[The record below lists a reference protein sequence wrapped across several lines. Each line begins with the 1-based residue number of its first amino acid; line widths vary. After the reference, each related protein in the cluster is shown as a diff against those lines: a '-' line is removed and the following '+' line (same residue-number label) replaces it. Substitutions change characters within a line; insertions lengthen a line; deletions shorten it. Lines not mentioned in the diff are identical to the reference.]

1 MTGTC
6 PFCAPGPERV
16 IFRDALVTALW
27 DLYPLNPGHALIV
40 PNRHV
45 AGWAEASADE
55 RAALMAAVDRVRAG
69 ITARFRADGFNVGF
83 NDGAAAGQT
92 VFHLHVH
99 VIPRISGDMEDPRGG
114 VRYVVPGRARYW
126 EGTPSLPAGSVLKPP
141 PARALVAGGA
151 DDPLLPLLKWHFSQA
166 KAADIAVAFAMR
178 SGMDLLQAEMQDLL
192 DRSGRL
198 RLLTGDY
205 LDATDPDALLR
216 LLDLRGDVAC
226 RVFETRGQSFGADDA
241 AWVTSFHPKSYL
253 FHHGDG
259 SAAAFVGS
267 SNLSETALS
276 DGVEWNYRIVS
287 ADAPRGINEVKLAF
301 DTLFSH
307 AATRPLTAEWVDDYR
322 RRRRQPVLAR
332 GLGVKDD
339 APAVAPVPHAIQ
351 KQALD
356 ALKESRAAGEV
367 AGLVVL
373 ATGLGKTWLSA
384 FDSLPFPRVLFL
396 AHRDE
401 ILQQAL
407 NTFRRVRPKGRLGLF
422 NGSEKDAAA
431 DVLFASVMTLGRN
444 EHLLKF
450 RPDHFDYIVVDEFH
464 HAEAATYRR
473 LIAHFRP
480 KYLLGLTATP
490 ERSDGANLLD
500 LCGGN
505 LVHECTIAEGIAAG
519 LLSPFRYFG
528 VPDTIDYRNIPWR
541 SRRFDEDVLTREAA
555 TNARAANALE
565 QLRKRGGDRTIAFCV
580 SQRHADFMADFLVRN
595 GVPSVAV
602 HSGSNSAP
610 RVASLE
616 ALKRRELK
624 VVCAV
629 DMFNEGVD
637 VPQIDT
643 VLMLRPTESRI
654 LWLQQIG
661 RGLRKVE
668 GKVLTVIDYIGNHR
682 SFMLKA
688 MALGGLMSDAPD
700 ERVMLDAIADG
711 ALELPP
717 GCEVTY
723 ETEAIDMLR
732 RLVPQASS
740 GELLVEARYR
750 SFEEQNG
757 VRPRAV
763 ELFREGF
770 RPGVVQKRDGSW
782 LRFVERM
789 GGLDDGAVKA
799 LAAHEPFLT
808 DIEQTSMTRSYKMLV
823 LRAMLDSGAFPGPA
837 SLQDLAADVA
847 VMASRDRRLADD
859 MGLETVD
866 VKRVKTLLKKNAATY
881 LSGKA
886 SGAHFRFNDEAL
898 SVPLLLGSAHCESIA
913 SLLRE
918 IVDWRLEAYLAGR
931 HVMGDA
937 GGLMNVIPSSGRP
950 ILMLSAGARDRFPRG
965 WTEVRVDDEVLLLN
979 FVKIAVNVARR
990 LEGSENALGQVLRRW
1005 FGPDA
1010 GLPGTGFVVE
1020 LVREEE
1026 GWRLVPR

>member
-1 MTGTC
+1 
-6 PFCAPGPERV
+6 
-16 IFRDALVTALW
+16 
-27 DLYPLNPGHALIV
+27 
-40 PNRHV
+40 
-45 AGWAEASADE
+45 
-55 RAALMAAVDRVRAG
+55 MAAVDRVRAE
-69 ITARFRADGFNVGF
+69 IRARFRADAFNVGF

-99 VIPRISGDMEDPRGG
+99 VIPRVSGDMEDPRGG

-126 EGTPSLPAGSVLKPP
+126 EAKPSLPSGSVLKPP
-141 PARALVAGGA
+141 PARALVSGGT

-192 DRSGRL
+192 DRKGRL
-198 RLLTGDY
+198 RLVTGDY
-205 LDATDPDALLR
+205 LDATDPDALVR
-216 LLDLRGDVAC
+216 LLDLQGDVAC
-226 RVFETRGQSFGADDA
+226 RVFETRGRSYDADWA
-241 AWVTSFHPKSYL
+241 TSFHPKSYL
-253 FHHGDG
+253 FHHDDG
-259 SAAAFVGS
+259 TAAAFVGS

-276 DGVEWNYRIVS
+276 GGVEWNYRIMS
-287 ADAPRGINEVKLAF
+287 ADAPTGISEVKSAF

-307 AATRPLTAEWVDDYR
+307 EATRPLTADWVDAYR
-322 RRRRQPVLAR
+322 SRRRQPVLAR
-332 GLGVKDD
+332 GLGVKED
-339 APAVAPVPHAIQ
+339 APAVAATPHAIQ
-351 KQALD
+351 QNALA
-356 ALKESRAAGEV
+356 ALAASRAAGEV

-373 ATGLGKTWLSA
+373 ATGLGKTWLAA
-384 FDSLPFPRVLFL
+384 FDTRPFRRVLFV

-407 NTFRRVRPKGRLGLF
+407 NTFRRVRPDSRLGLF
-422 NGSEKDAAA
+422 NGSEKDTEA
-431 DVLFASVMTLGRN
+431 DVLFASVLTIGRS

-505 LVHECTIAEGIAAG
+505 LVHECSIADGIAAA

-528 VPDTIDYRNIPWR
+528 VPDTIDYSNIPWR

-555 TNARAANALE
+555 TNARAGNALE
-565 QLRKRGGDRTIAFCV
+565 QLQKRGGDRTIAFCV
-580 SQRHADFMADFLVRN
+580 SQRHADFMADFLLRS
-595 GVPSVAV
+595 GVPSAAV
-602 HSGSNSAP
+602 HSGSSSAP

-616 ALKRRELK
+616 ALKRGELK
-624 VVCAV
+624 VICAV

-700 ERVMLDAIADG
+700 ERVMLDVIADG

-740 GELLVEARYR
+740 GEVLLEARYR
-750 SFEEQNG
+750 SFQEQNG

-789 GGLDDGAVKA
+789 GGLDGNAVEALKA
-799 LAAHEPFLT
+799 HAAFLT
-808 DIEQTSMTRSYKMLV
+808 DMEKTSMTRSYKMLV
-823 LRAMLDSGAFPGPA
+823 MRAILDSGRFPGPIA
-837 SLQDLAADVA
+837 LVDLASDIAA
-847 VMASRDRRLADD
+847 MATRDRRLADD
-859 MGLETVD
+859 LGLTPID
-866 VKRVKTLLKKNAATY
+866 AKRVKALLKKNAITY
-881 LSGKA
+881 LSGEG
-886 SGAHFRFNDEAL
+886 SGAHFRFKDNAL
-898 SVPLLLGSAHCESIA
+898 TVPLLIGSPHLDAVA
-913 SLLRE
+913 DMLRE

-931 HVMGDA
+931 RVKGDA
-937 GGLMNVIPSSGRP
+937 GGMMSVIQSSGRP
-950 ILMLSAGARDRFPRG
+950 ILMLSAGARERFPRG

-990 LEGSENALGQVLRRW
+990 LEGSENVLAQVLRHW
-1005 FGPDA
+1005 FGAEA
-1010 GLPGTGFVVE
+1010 GMPGTGFSVE
-1020 LVREEE
+1020 LLRDEE
-1026 GWRLVPR
+1026 GWRLVQR

>member
-1 MTGTC
+1 MTEAC
-6 PFCAPGPERV
+6 PFCAPEAARV

-45 AGWAEASADE
+45 AGWAEASGHE
-55 RAALMAAVDRVRAG
+55 RAALMAAVDRVRAE
-69 ITARFRADGFNVGF
+69 IAARFRADGFNVGF

-126 EGTPSLPAGSVLKPP
+126 EATPSLPTSSVLKPP
-141 PARALVAGGA
+141 PARALVAGGV

-192 DRSGRL
+192 DRKGRL
-198 RLLTGDY
+198 RLVTGDY

-226 RVFETRGQSFGADDA
+226 RVFETRGQSYDADWA
-241 AWVTSFHPKSYL
+241 TSFHPKSYL
-253 FHHGDG
+253 FDHADG
-259 SAAAFVGS
+259 TTAAFVGS

-276 DGVEWNYRIVS
+276 GGVEWNYRIMS
-287 ADAPRGINEVKLAF
+287 ADAPTGISEVKSAF

-307 AATRPLTAEWVDDYR
+307 AATCPLTADWVDAYR

-332 GLGVKDD
+332 GQGVKED
-339 APAVAPVPHAIQ
+339 APAALPTPHGIQ
-351 KQALD
+351 QQALA
-356 ALKESRAAGEV
+356 ALAASRAAGEV

-373 ATGLGKTWLSA
+373 ATGLGKTWLAA
-384 FDSLPFPRVLFL
+384 FDSRPFRRVLFL

-407 NTFRRVRPKGRLGLF
+407 NTFRRVRPDSRLGFF
-422 NGSEKDAAA
+422 NGSDKDAAA

-500 LCGGN
+500 LCGVN
-505 LVHECTIAEGIAAG
+505 LIHECSIAEGIAAG

-528 VPDTIDYRNIPWR
+528 VPDTIDYSNIPWR
-541 SRRFDEDVLTREAA
+541 SRRFDEDALTREAA

-565 QLRKRGGDRTIAFCV
+565 QLRKRGGERTIAFCV

-616 ALKRRELK
+616 ALKRGELK

-637 VPQIDT
+637 IPQIDT

-688 MALGGLMSDAPD
+688 MAMGGLLVDAPD
-700 ERVMLDAIADG
+700 ERVMLDAITDG
-711 ALELPP
+711 TLDLPP

-740 GELLVEARYR
+740 GEMLVEARYR

-799 LAAHEPFLT
+799 LAAHESFLT

-823 LRAMLDSGAFPGPA
+823 LRAMLDSDAFPGPA
-837 SLQDLAADVA
+837 SLQDIAAYVA
-847 VMASRDRRLADD
+847 VIASRDRRLADD

-866 VKRVKTLLKKNAATY
+866 VRRIKTLLKKNAATY

-886 SGAHFRFNDEAL
+886 SGAHFRFNDDAL
-898 SVPLLLGSAHCESIA
+898 SVPLLLGSPHREAIA
-913 SLLRE
+913 IMLRE

-931 HVMGDA
+931 QLSGGA
-937 GGLMNVIPSSGRP
+937 GGVMNVIQASGRP
-950 ILMLSAGARDRFPRG
+950 ILMLSVGARERFPRG
-965 WTEVRVDDEVLLLN
+965 WTEVRVDDELLLLN

-990 LEGSENALGQVLRRW
+990 LEGSENVLGQVLRRW
-1005 FGPDA
+1005 FGPEA

-1026 GWRLVPR
+1026 GWRLVPRL